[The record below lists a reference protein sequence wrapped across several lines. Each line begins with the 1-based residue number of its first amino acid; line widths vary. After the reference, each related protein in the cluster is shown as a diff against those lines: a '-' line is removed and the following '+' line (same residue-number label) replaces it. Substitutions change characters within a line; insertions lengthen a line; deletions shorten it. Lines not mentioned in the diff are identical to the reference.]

1 MYKVLLLNG
10 TGEKGRWILRQTH
23 NGNGIS
29 SCGKYQFFINEDIDS
44 PDFVIVRGKAVR
56 QPVTLHV
63 APENTILTTSEP
75 YSVLS
80 YPKKY
85 CRQFGLVCSCQKELK
100 HHNIRYTPAILPW
113 FTAATFDHGNGTA
126 TLTYDELKAMPTPKK
141 PKLMS
146 VITSNKAFTQ
156 GHQERIDFVEKL
168 KKHYGDKLDVFG
180 RGFRSFDDKWEVLA
194 DYKYHIVIENSQSDY
209 YWTEKLSD
217 CFLSETFPIYYG
229 CTNVDEYF
237 SKDAYAVIDI
247 HDFDRSVAAIDAI
260 INSDEHYAEHS
271 PALKEAKRQVLEDYN
286 IFNYLA
292 TILDTMNPDLPKQ
305 NVTLKPAKTMA
316 DPHNFYLNVIGRNW
330 FKLKNTVRRLF
341 AGASPLNES

>member
-10 TGEKGRWILRQTH
+10 TGEKGRWILRQTP
-23 NGNGIS
+23 GVCGIS
-29 SCGKYQFFINEDIDS
+29 RCGKYKFYVNEEIDS

-56 QPVTLHV
+56 QPLTLHV
-63 APENTILTTSEP
+63 APQNTILTTSEP

-80 YPKKY
+80 YPKRY

-113 FTAATFDHGNGTA
+113 FTAATFDHGNGIA
-126 TLTYDELKAMPTPKK
+126 TLTYDELKDMPTPEK

-168 KKHYGDKLDVFG
+168 KKHYGDRLDVYG
-180 RGFRSFDDKWEVLA
+180 RGFHDFKDKWEALGE
-194 DYKYHIVIENSQSDY
+194 YKYHIVIENSQSDY

-217 CFLSETFPIYYG
+217 CYLSETFPIYYG

-247 HDFDRSVAAIDAI
+247 HDFDRSIAAIDAI
-260 INSDEHYAEHS
+260 INSEKHYAEHS
-271 PALKEAKRQVLEDYN
+271 AALKEAKRQVLDDYN
-286 IFNYLA
+286 LFNYLA
-292 TILDTMNPDLPKQ
+292 AILDTMNPDLPKQ
-305 NVTLKPAKTMA
+305 NVMLKPAKTMA
-316 DPHNFYLNVIGRNW
+316 DWHNFYLNVIGRNM
-330 FKLKNTVRRLF
+330 FKMKNALRGIVNGKSVLKK
-341 AGASPLNES
+341 